1 MNQVFDPLNLILL
14 AVALIV
20 FWRLRSVLGTRTGTE
35 RPPIDP
41 YARNKTP
48 AGTGE
53 GNVLRF
59 PNDTPKPA
67 NDAGEPQEPTKPA
80 WEGFAVEGSP
90 AATGLA
96 KIAEADHSFSARS
109 FVEGAKIAYEMIVEA
124 FAKGDKAELKN
135 LVSRE
140 VYDGFA
146 SEIDQRG
153 KNGLKLDT
161 KFVGFEKAEVAAAE
175 MQGKRAS
182 VTMRFVSQLISA
194 TLDNSG
200 AVVEGDPK
208 EIREVVDVWTFERDV
223 NSRDPNWK
231 LVATE
236 TPA

>member
-1 MNQVFDPLNLILL
+1 
-14 AVALIV
+14 
-20 FWRLRSVLGTRTGTE
+20 
-35 RPPIDP
+35 
-41 YARNKTP
+41 
-48 AGTGE
+48 
-53 GNVLRF
+53 
-59 PNDTPKPA
+59 
-67 NDAGEPQEPTKPA
+67 
-80 WEGFAVEGSP
+80 
-90 AATGLA
+90 
-96 KIAEADHSFSARS
+96 
-109 FVEGAKIAYEMIVEA
+109 MIVEA